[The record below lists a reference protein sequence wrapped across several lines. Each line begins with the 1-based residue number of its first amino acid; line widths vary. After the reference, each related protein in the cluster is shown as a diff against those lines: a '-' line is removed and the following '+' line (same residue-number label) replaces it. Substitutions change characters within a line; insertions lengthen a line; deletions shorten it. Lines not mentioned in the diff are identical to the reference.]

1 MSLLSKTI
9 TNLFNGVSQ
18 QPTGI
23 RLDSQ
28 MEIQENSISSL
39 TEGLKKRPP
48 TVHLA
53 ALSLGTL
60 GNSYHHLIN
69 RDPTSQYLVQIVNG
83 DLKVF
88 DLLGNAK
95 TVLFPDGKSYLASAT
110 PEDDFTCLT
119 IADYT
124 FVTNKK
130 ISVTGTTV
138 PGVISYDSIVYVKAG
153 NYSTDYQIKIN
164 GTRVAE
170 KYTSATDPND
180 IGTAQIAEFLRK
192 TMKVGITGAY
202 YQDTDDDPTT
212 PPILYGGTVLGG
224 TLTSSGSG
232 YTGTTATLTFT
243 GSGGSGASA
252 TAPIN
257 STLGTVVGPITVIS
271 PGANYTSAPTG
282 VFVGGG
288 GSGATATAILAPTT
302 PSLDATWNVTRSAS
316 SLLIQHVTGT
326 DYKITTQDSGYNGDT
341 VLKLIKGEIQS
352 FATLP
357 TVAPRDFLVKVRA
370 GTGDTADYYVKFV
383 PSSAT
388 ETFGPGTWVETQLDA
403 LSLNATT
410 MPFTLL
416 DNGDGTFTFKKGV
429 WTASTTGG
437 TQPSFVGQTIQDVV
451 FYKNRLGVLAKE
463 NVVFS
468 AAGQFFN
475 FYRSTARAIIDTD
488 VIDVAASSNV
498 VAKLKHGIPFNDQLL
513 LFSDNVQFSLS
524 GGDILTPKTV
534 AIAQTTAFETSLV
547 AKPVSIGKNCVFGFV
562 RGAFSG
568 VKEYYVNRLTNNFDA
583 NDVTSNVPK
592 YIPGTIKKFTKSGTE
607 DIVIALADGDRS
619 KLYVQKFYW
628 NNDEKLQASWSV
640 FNWSNETLT
649 ILFAEFINSILY
661 LVMQRG
667 DGVYLEK
674 MNLASGVTDSSYVGA
689 FGSTVYYNTLV
700 DRKTLPLTRVYDT
713 NSKTTT
719 ITFPY
724 LLTGVPKVITYT
736 SAIDPGASLAIQSQ
750 AATSVVVAGDV
761 TASSLILGQAYKQ
774 LVRLSEPVVRQQNQS
789 GQSIAGLERCQIHSV
804 KVHCQDTGFFQAEVT
819 PLYRST
825 TIKKYGGAL
834 HSLETTLGL
843 PNVSRDKSLVASV
856 LSKSNQVTIDL
867 TNDTHMPSSFIGI
880 EWSLQIVYKNRKV

>member
-48 TVHLA
+48 TVHIA
-53 ALSLGTL
+53 ALNSGTL
-60 GNSYHHLIN
+60 GNSYHHIIN
-69 RDPTSQYLVQIVNG
+69 RDPTNQYIVQIVNG

-88 DLLGNAK
+88 DLLGNPK
-95 TVLFPDGKSYLASAT
+95 TVLFPDGKTYLASTT

-130 ISVTGTTV
+130 IVVTGTTV
-138 PGVISYDSIVYVKAG
+138 PGVISFDSLVYVKAG
-153 NYSTDYQIKIN
+153 NYSTDYQIKLN
-164 GTRVAE
+164 GVRVAE
-170 KYTSATDPND
+170 KYTSATDVND
-180 IGTAQIAEFLRK
+180 IGTPSIAEFLRK
-192 TMKVGITGAY
+192 HMKVGITGPY
-202 YQDTDDDPTT
+202 YIDTDDDPTT
-212 PPILYGGTVLGG
+212 PPILFGGTVVSAIVTAGG
-224 TLTSSGSG
+224 TGYAGATVNVIFTGGGGTGATGTTPVAAGVIANNITITAPGSG
-232 YTGTTATLTFT
+232 YTSAPVVSF
-243 GSGGSGASA
+243 SGGGTNAFGTAS
-252 TAPIN
+252 IG
-257 STLGTVVGPITVIS
+257 STS
-271 PGANYTSAPTG
+271 PT
-282 VFVGGG
+282 
-288 GSGATATAILAPTT
+288 
-302 PSLDATWNVTRSAS
+302 LDATWDITRSAS
-316 SLLIQHVTGT
+316 SLLIHHNTGT

-341 VLKLIKGEIQS
+341 VLKMVKGEIQA
-352 FATLP
+352 FANLP
-357 TVAPRDFLVKVRA
+357 TVAPTDFLVKVRA
-370 GTGDTADYYVKFV
+370 GTTDTADYYVKFV
-383 PSSAT
+383 PTSAT

-403 LSLNATT
+403 LSLNAAT

-488 VIDVAASSNV
+488 LIDVAASSNV

-547 AKPVSIGKNCVFGFV
+547 AKPVYIGKNCVFSFV

-661 LVMQRG
+661 LVVQRS
-667 DGVYLEK
+667 DAVYLEK

-700 DRKTLPLTRVYDT
+700 DRKTLPLSKVYD
-713 NSKTTT
+713 SLAGTTT
-719 ITFPY
+719 VTFPY
-724 LLTGVPKVITYT
+724 PLTGIPKVITYT
-736 SAIDPGASLAIQSQ
+736 SANDPGASLAFISQS
-750 AATSVVVAGDV
+750 SSSIVVAGDV
-761 TASSLILGQAYKQ
+761 TTSALICGQSYKQ

-789 GQSIAGLERCQIHSV
+789 GQSIAGLERCQIHAV
-804 KVHCQDTGFFQAEVT
+804 KIHCQDSGFFQVEVT
-819 PLYRST
+819 PLYRDT
-825 TIKKYGGAL
+825 TIKKFGGSL

-856 LSKSNQVTIDL
+856 MSKSNQVTVDL

-880 EWSLQIVYKNRKV
+880 EWTLQIVYKNRKV